1 MEVSVDLD
9 MSSFVAVVEPKIWI
23 DWGKERMGGEK
34 LEQPLQ
40 LFSYE
45 FCKKKKK
52 KGREGE

>member
-52 KGREGE
+52 GGNKK